1 MFDPL
6 ALLKKLTLWLAV
18 ILLVAVSGYGSV
30 PALADSSSTDEELD
44 IKARTVMLTAMEPKT
59 YAVDELSKGRKLF
72 NAACGQCHIA
82 GTSYTNPDVTLSLD
96 DLTNATPPRNTV
108 VAIVDYMHNPLTYD
122 GEDSLL
128 EYHPNVELK
137 SIYPKMRNLD
147 DEKLELIAAHVLQ
160 QSNVIPGW
168 GGTKSEAHDTS
179 WNRLGA

>member
-6 ALLKKLTLWLAV
+6 APFKKLTIWLAAAV
-18 ILLVAVSGYGSV
+18 VFAVSYSFS
-30 PALADSSSTDEELD
+30 PALAASSPADEALD
-44 IKARTVMLTAMEPKT
+44 IKARTVLLTETESKT
-59 YAVDELSKGRKLF
+59 YTQAELNQGRKLF

-82 GTSYTNPDVTLSLD
+82 GTSYTNPDVTLSLE

-108 VAIVDYMHNPLTYD
+108 MAIVDYMHEPTTYD
-122 GEDSLL
+122 GEDSLA

-147 DEKLELIAAHVLQ
+147 DDKLKLIAAHTLQ
-160 QSNVIPGW
+160 QANVIPGW
-168 GGTKSEAHDTS
+168 GGTKSEAHDPS